1 MNFLESMFCLF
12 FSVLGKQIFVL
23 VFVLELIKLFFDDN
37 EKDVFF
43 LIIDSKKFFL
53 FYSVSGK
60 FVFVLKKF
68 FEIVRVI
75 LEEDYEMK
83 ILYIVVIT
91 SLFNEIYLKEKF
103 FLSFESVSGKKVLV
117 FQKFFEMVRVKLE
130 DN

>member
-1 MNFLESMFCLF
+1 M
-12 FSVLGKQIFVL
+12 
-23 VFVLELIKLFFDDN
+23 
-37 EKDVFF
+37 
-43 LIIDSKKFFL
+43 
-53 FYSVSGK
+53 
-60 FVFVLKKF
+60 LKKF

-117 FQKFFEMVRVKLE
+117 F
-130 DN
+130 